1 METIAWSENCPFCG
15 KHRDP
20 KDTHDTLL
28 NLLLRGDNLSTEELM
43 WLQYSDDDSQKV
55 YEGKIVPVSVAL
67 HPDCYDAW
75 KEHGFPVPENHGFS
89 EVLNWKVFPLTLL
102 IPKNFSIHHN
112 RRVRKLDQT
121 AQ

>member
-1 METIAWSENCPFCG
+1 METIEWSENCPFCG
-15 KHRDP
+15 EHRDP
-20 KDTHDTLL
+20 NNSHDTLM

-43 WLQYSDDDSQKV
+43 WLQYSDDEESQKV
-55 YEGKIVPVSVAL
+55 REGKIVPVSVAL

-75 KEHGFPVPENHGFS
+75 KEHGVPVPENHGFS

-102 IPKNFSIHHN
+102 SIHHN